1 MSTSNNISNNTSNTT
16 SNTTNTTNP
25 TTTSTSNIISNN
37 TSNTTSNTSNTTNPI
52 RNSTATINLTTATT
66 NPTRN
71 LTATTVNW
79 LEHEINYLINQRRF
93 RNVEYH
99 QIIGRNGKREFWS
112 SVARRMHRELGSDFT
127 GRQCNSKFQNL
138 VSTYYVS
145 EIIIYKNKTI
155 HYT

>member
-1 MSTSNNISNNTSNTT
+1 MLTSNTISNNTSN
-16 SNTTNTTNP
+16 S
-25 TTTSTSNIISNN
+25 TTT
-37 TSNTTSNTSNTTNPI
+37 
-52 RNSTATINLTTATT
+52 TT

-71 LTATTVNW
+71 STTTTNPTTNSTITATTVNW

-99 QIIGRNGKREFWS
+99 QIIGRDGKREFWN
-112 SVARRMHRELGSDFT
+112 SVPRRTRRELGSDFT

-138 VSTYYVS
+138 VLTYYVS

>member
-25 TTTSTSNIISNN
+25 TT
-37 TSNTTSNTSNTTNPI
+37 
-52 RNSTATINLTTATT
+52 
-66 NPTRN
+66 N

>member
-52 RNSTATINLTTATT
+52 RNSTATINI
-66 NPTRN
+66 TRN

-79 LEHEINYLINQRRF
+79 LEYEVNYLINQRRF

-127 GRQCNSKFQNL
+127 GRQCNS
-138 VSTYYVS
+138 
-145 EIIIYKNKTI
+145 
-155 HYT
+155 